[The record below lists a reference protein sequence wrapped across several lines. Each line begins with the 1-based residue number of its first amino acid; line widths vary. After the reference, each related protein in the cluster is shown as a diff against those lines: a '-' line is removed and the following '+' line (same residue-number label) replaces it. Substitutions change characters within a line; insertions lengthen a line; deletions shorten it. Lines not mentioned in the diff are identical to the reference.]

1 MEEVA
6 FPKIAGR
13 LFLEVGAGNPNPNT
27 EIKIKLK
34 SLLYTGS
41 YNTIQCNDLYRL
53 YIYQL
58 YHVLTRYVQGLRR
71 STLI

>member
-34 SLLYTGS
+34 SWLYTGS
-41 YNTIQCNDLYRL
+41 YNTIQWNDLYRP

-58 YHVLTRYVQGLRR
+58 YHELTSNAQGVIR
-71 STLI
+71 STVI